1 MATFEGIYPSLL
13 DGVSQQTPQER
24 REGQLGEQINMLSDK
39 VTGLR
44 RRSGVMFNQQWAVS
58 PDCYFEIVYLGGDPY
73 MVAIDPEVGKVS
85 VKGFSNGNT
94 LTRASDYFQAASKSA
109 YRTVVSND
117 KLFILNTEKIPT
129 KELQTGTVS
138 NYPIDPQEMGYFSI
152 RGGAFSKTY
161 TIEVGHPLW
170 GNLTFT
176 VTTSDST
183 AAEASPEWI
192 ATQLAN
198 QLSANN
204 TISANCYVAVSGV
217 TIGLIMKEDSRG
229 LGQLTVQSSTSVGG
243 FVSVSGASRVTA
255 RSELLG
261 QLPSAMNRYIMA
273 VGNVGNSAYYRY
285 DSVSKKWV
293 ECGVWEPPYK
303 YTNMPRYVYLN
314 DSDALAMQ
322 EISMTVRTAGDD
334 DNNPFPSFLNYGITG
349 IGAYQSRLVLLSG
362 SYVCFS
368 KTNTYDTFMRTTV
381 TELLDDDPIEVAS
394 ASLTSAQY
402 EYCIPYNKDLVLIA
416 QSQQAVI
423 PANSTVLSP
432 KNIVIYPSTEVELSL
447 AVKPA
452 IVGRTM
458 YYAYQRGTDYY
469 QVGEFIP
476 NSYTDAQYYTQ
487 NLTDHLPLYYSG
499 LCTTMVSS
507 STNNMV
513 ICASDENQV
522 LVNQYMWVGDE
533 RKLMAFH
540 KWIYPYK
547 VRYAQFI
554 QEYLVTFLD
563 DGNGGTIIGTQN
575 VQLNQLDDKPVPYL
589 DMYSYLDI
597 VDGSAELPEFYL
609 GKEFVA
615 VIYDSKELRHK
626 EIQYTIRD
634 GRIYCP
640 YDGRIAI
647 GYRYTSVFQLTPPF
661 MRDDNDK
668 VVAGARSTVQSL
680 RMTFKNTSNFDIT
693 VRDTMGVSYEG
704 DDTAAMTWSEA
715 RLGYT
720 WVNSVGSVTIPC
732 RTQLSST
739 ECTVSTDSATDLNL
753 ISTEYVLRVATK
765 RRRI

>member
-24 REGQLGEQINMLSDK
+24 KEGQLGEQINMLSDK

-44 RRSGVMFNQQWAVS
+44 RRSGVMFNRRWNVS
-58 PDCYFEIVYLGGDPY
+58 PDCYFEIVSLGGDPY
-73 MVAIDPEVGKVS
+73 LVAINTTTGRVTVRS
-85 VKGFSNGNT
+85 FNGTKFN
-94 LTRASDYFQAASKSA
+94 YFDLEYLKSTSKSTI
-109 YRTVVSND
+109 RTVVSKD
-117 KLFILNTEKIPT
+117 RLYILNTDVIPRIIPDVNAS
-129 KELQTGTVS
+129 QF
-138 NYPIDPQEMGYFSI
+138 YPDNPINRGYISI

-161 TIEVGHPLW
+161 SLTIKHPTI
-170 GNLTFT
+170 GTKNYSM
-176 VTTSDST
+176 TTSDNT
-183 AAEASPEWI
+183 AAQASPEYV
-192 ATQLAN
+192 AEQLAN
-198 QLSANN
+198 
-204 TISANCYVAVSGV
+204 AVLADSSVTPLLEVNRIGV
-217 TIGLIMKEDSRG
+217 TIAFKVKGDAVDQ
-229 LGQLTVQSSTSVGG
+229 GQLEIQSSTAVGG
-243 FVSVSGASRVTA
+243 FVAVSGASRVTA

-261 QLPSAMNRYIMA
+261 NLPSTLSDYIMA
-273 VGNVGNSAYYRY
+273 VGNVGNTAYYQYNVIDNKWTEVGAWTPPQVITGTPIEIYINESGGIRY
-285 DSVSKKWV
+285 D
-293 ECGVWEPPYK
+293 YL
-303 YTNMPRYVYLN
+303 TINMR
-314 DSDALAMQ
+314 Q
-322 EISMTVRTAGDD
+322 AGDD
-334 DNNPFPSFLNYGITG
+334 DNNPIPKFVGFGLTG

-368 KTNTYDTFMRTTV
+368 KTNDYSNFMRTTV
-381 TELLDDDPIEVAS
+381 TELLDDDAIEVAS
-394 ASLTSAQY
+394 ASLSSAQY

-507 STNNMV
+507 TTNNMV

-626 EIQYTIRD
+626 EIQYTVRA
-634 GRIYCP
+634 GRLYCP

-668 VVAGARSTVQSL
+668 VVAGAKSTVQSL

-720 WVNSVGSVTIPC
+720 WINSVGSVTIPC

-739 ECTVSTDSATDLNL
+739 ECTVSTDSTTDLNL